1 MGEIKLQINPK
12 NRPAVPAVNWQQ
24 ARVLEMQEEYAA
36 AFDTSLVNTIEEMR
50 AAYNEERKM
59 WNTGG
64 PVMAETVDF
73 DVPYEGDKVPVRL
86 LRPVK
91 AEKLPVIFFMHGGG
105 FVEGN
110 NDTHSMAQ
118 RKLAAYSGCVV
129 IGIDYSLAPEIKYP
143 RSKNVLQYAIMY
155 QSMRMNMEL
164 TRRKLDLQEIPAEQI
179 WRWESACV

>member
-64 PVMAETVDF
+64 PV
-73 DVPYEGDKVPVRL
+73 R
-86 LRPVK
+86 
-91 AEKLPVIFFMHGGG
+91 
-105 FVEGN
+105 
-110 NDTHSMAQ
+110 Q
-118 RKLAAYSGCVV
+118 RQLTLMCRMK
-129 IGIDYSLAPEIKYP
+129 EIKY
-143 RSKNVLQYAIMY
+143 RYVYFV
-155 QSMRMNMEL
+155 R
-164 TRRKLDLQEIPAEQI
+164 
-179 WRWESACV
+179 

>member
-91 AEKLPVIFFMHGGG
+91 K
-105 FVEGN
+105 
-110 NDTHSMAQ
+110 Q
-118 RKLAAYSGCVV
+118 RNFRLSSLCTVV
-129 IGIDYSLAPEIKYP
+129 
-143 RSKNVLQYAIMY
+143 
-155 QSMRMNMEL
+155 
-164 TRRKLDLQEIPAEQI
+164 DL
-179 WRWESACV
+179 